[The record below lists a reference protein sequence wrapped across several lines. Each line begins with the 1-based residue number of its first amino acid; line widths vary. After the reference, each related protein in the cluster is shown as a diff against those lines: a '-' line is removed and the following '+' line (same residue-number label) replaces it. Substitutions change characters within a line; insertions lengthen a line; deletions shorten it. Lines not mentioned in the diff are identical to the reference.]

1 MGAFSDVFVC
11 ISVAAGVADYGFAL
25 TARHFFQTPKKYP
38 KRLAPTFGPRRLG
51 FLRSGTDPGAAAPV
65 CFAAPPSAVF
75 DFVERSL
82 RSHARINPS
91 TQPSDVAGGSRSR
104 ALELALI
111 VEWCGFAAG
120 SCAALL
126 LLLWERAC
134 SRRRPDSRPVVE
146 VVPNPTVGAAE
157 GCDLLIWLLLL
168 IFCPFGRL
176 RYGIA
181 PGVAAQLP
189 YDAVVHL
196 ENVSRWSDTAH
207 RCTRSNGYA
216 PVPSLNAH

>member
-1 MGAFSDVFVC
+1 MLRWGDFSDVFVC

-51 FLRSGTDPGAAAPV
+51 FLRCGTDPGAAATV
-65 CFAAPPSAVF
+65 CFAAPPSAVSGCAR
-75 DFVERSL
+75 RSL

-91 TQPSDVAGGSRSR
+91 AQPSDVAGGSRSR

-126 LLLWERAC
+126 LLL
-134 SRRRPDSRPVVE
+134 
-146 VVPNPTVGAAE
+146 
-157 GCDLLIWLLLL
+157 LLLL
-168 IFCPFGRL
+168 IFCPSVTKVPRAPASGPYAGAKPFGFFLLCRHS
-176 RYGIA
+176 
-181 PGVAAQLP
+181 GV
-189 YDAVVHL
+189 
-196 ENVSRWSDTAH
+196 
-207 RCTRSNGYA
+207 
-216 PVPSLNAH
+216 